1 KLKRKKIM
9 MNHKIDNLTDEINE
23 LLQNSIPNS
32 SLNTDLEH
40 SMRYSLEAGG
50 KRIRPVLLLLTLEM
64 LASDYKLG
72 YASALGLEMVHTYS
86 LIHDDL
92 PAMDDDD
99 YRRGKL
105 TNHKVYGEATA
116 ILAGDN
122 LLTESIHLL
131 SHADYNNYIKVKLI
145 QLITNA
151 AGQFGMISGQMNDIL
166 SVNKEIDYKTL
177 ESIHRYKTGKLIQ
190 APVVAAAMIAG
201 ANNDIINT
209 LNDFSGELGL
219 LFQIKDDLL
228 DVQGTKEELGKS
240 VGTDEK
246 NQTTTYVSLFGVEG
260 AMDLLKEKEAETK
273 KLLYKLKDD
282 IDIIHLE
289 DIISIVVNRT
299 K

>member
-1 KLKRKKIM
+1 M
-9 MNHKIDNLTDEINE
+9 INDYQKYLNE
-23 LLQNSIPNS
+23 VDLLIKDHLNKNDVSSKVKES
-32 SLNTDLEH
+32 SL
-40 SMRYSLEAGG
+40 YSISAGG
-50 KRIRPVLLLLTLEM
+50 KKIRPLLLFKTLKALNFPLESGVPVAATIEM
-64 LASDYKLG
+64 I
-72 YASALGLEMVHTYS
+72 HTYS

-92 PAMDDDD
+92 PAMDNDD

-131 SHADYNNYIKVKLI
+131 SYANYNDAIKIKLI
-145 QLITNA
+145 QLIISA

-166 SVNKEIDYKTL
+166 SANKEIDYKTL
-177 ESIHRYKTGKLIQ
+177 ENIHRYKTGKLIQ
-190 APVVAAAMIAG
+190 APVVAAAIIAG
-201 ANNDIINT
+201 ASNDIITT

-228 DVQGTKEELGKS
+228 DVQGTQEELGKS

-260 AMDLLKEKEAETK
+260 AMDLLKEKETETK
-273 KLLYKLKDD
+273 RLLYKLKDD

>member
-1 KLKRKKIM
+1 M
-9 MNHKIDNLTDEINE
+9 INDYQKYLNE
-23 LLQNSIPNS
+23 VDLLIKDHLNKNDVSSKVKES
-32 SLNTDLEH
+32 SL
-40 SMRYSLEAGG
+40 YSISAGG
-50 KRIRPVLLLLTLEM
+50 KKIRPLLLFKTLKALNFPLESGVPVAATIEM
-64 LASDYKLG
+64 I
-72 YASALGLEMVHTYS
+72 HTYS

-92 PAMDDDD
+92 PAMDNDD

-131 SHADYNNYIKVKLI
+131 SYANYNDAIKIKLI
-145 QLITNA
+145 QLITSA

-166 SVNKEIDYKTL
+166 SANKEIDYKTL
-177 ESIHRYKTGKLIQ
+177 ENIHRYKTGKLIQ

-201 ANNDIINT
+201 ASNDIINN

-228 DVQGTKEELGKS
+228 DVQGTQEELGKS

-260 AMDLLKEKEAETK
+260 AMDLLKEKETETK
-273 KLLYKLKDD
+273 RLLYKLKDD

>member
-1 KLKRKKIM
+1 M
-9 MNHKIDNLTDEINE
+9 INDYQQYLNQVD
-23 LLQNSIPNS
+23 LLIKDHLNKNDVSSKVKES
-32 SLNTDLEH
+32 SL
-40 SMRYSLEAGG
+40 YSISAGG
-50 KRIRPVLLLLTLEM
+50 KKIRPLLLFKTLKALNFPLESGIPAAATIEM
-64 LASDYKLG
+64 I
-72 YASALGLEMVHTYS
+72 HTYS

-131 SHADYNNYIKVKLI
+131 SHADYNNDIKVKLI

-201 ANNDIINT
+201 ASNDIIDT

>member
-1 KLKRKKIM
+1 MINDYQQYLNEVDLLIKDYLNKNEVSNKI
-9 MNHKIDNLTDEINE
+9 KE
-23 LLQNSIPNS
+23 S
-32 SLNTDLEH
+32 SL
-40 SMRYSLEAGG
+40 YSISAGG
-50 KRIRPVLLLLTLEM
+50 KKIRPLLLFKTLKALNFPLESGVSAAATIEM
-64 LASDYKLG
+64 I
-72 YASALGLEMVHTYS
+72 HTYS

-131 SHADYNNYIKVKLI
+131 SHADYNDAIKIKLI

-166 SVNKEIDYKTL
+166 SANKEIDYKTL
-177 ESIHRYKTGKLIQ
+177 ENIHRYKTGKLIQ
-190 APVVAAAMIAG
+190 APVVAAAIIAG
-201 ANNDIINT
+201 ASNDIVNT
-209 LNDFSGELGL
+209 LDDFSAELGL

-228 DVQGTKEELGKS
+228 DVQGTQEELGKS
-240 VGTDEK
+240 VGTDVK

-260 AMDLLKEKEAETK
+260 AMDLLKEKETETK
-273 KLLYKLKDD
+273 RLLYKLKDD